1 MSLTVLGALVWR
13 SLPIQRFT
21 VLSEISPVFSSAS
34 SESNESRILRVFCKV
49 PSLIVPWLIARYS
62 ASSFLKMLLNSFM
75 TKTTFLPE
83 NRQMYLLL
91 PVQGV
96 RSPEAAQCPDW
107 HKNGWHFGLYVQE
120 FFLRLHK
127 GCCH

>member
-1 MSLTVLGALVWR
+1 
-13 SLPIQRFT
+13 
-21 VLSEISPVFSSAS
+21 
-34 SESNESRILRVFCKV
+34 NESRILRVFCKV

-96 RSPEAAQCPDW
+96 RSPEAAQC
-107 HKNGWHFGLYVQE
+107 
-120 FFLRLHK
+120 
-127 GCCH
+127 